1 MTIRLDHLFIC
12 CQANA
17 PEIER
22 ILDLGI
28 TEGRS
33 NTHPG
38 QGTANRCIFFDNAM
52 LEFLWVMDKEEA
64 SSLAVSPTKLEERS
78 RYYETGYSP
87 LGIGFR
93 RSKIG
98 EALPFNTWAY
108 RPAYLPAQVQ
118 IDIARGTKP
127 YEPLLFVIPFSDKTY
142 SKSTNHAC
150 GIKKVTNVEIIIPSP
165 QPFSD
170 AINIVQQSDL
180 VKFIAG
186 KEHLLTIEFDH
197 SIKHQAM
204 DFRPQLPLQ
213 FRW

>member
-1 MTIRLDHLFIC
+1 MTIKLDHLFIY
-12 CQANA
+12 CQVNA

-38 QGTANRCIFFDNAM
+38 QGTANRCIFFENAM
-52 LEFLWVMDKEEA
+52 LEFLWVMDKEEV
-64 SSLAVSPTKLEERS
+64 SSPTVAPTKLEERS
-78 RYYETGYSP
+78 RYHETGYSP
-87 LGIGFR
+87 VGIGFR

-108 RPAYLPAQVQ
+108 RPAYLPAQLQ
-118 IDIARGTKP
+118 IDIARGIKP
-127 YEPLLFVIPFSDKTY
+127 HEPLLFAIPFSEKTY
-142 SKSTNHAC
+142 SKSINHAS
-150 GIKKVTNVEIIIPSP
+150 GIKKVTNVEIIILSP

-186 KEHLLTIEFDH
+186 KEHLLTIEFDR
-197 SIKHQAM
+197 SIQQQTI
-204 DFRPQLPLQ
+204 DFRPHLPLQ